1 MGFDGT
7 SKSSR
12 TTKRGKPIRYWEA
25 TSPYLENLKAQIISK
40 ASKKA
45 VDFLRPLA
53 YKGPNVLVDAGTLV
67 DDETS
72 TANEKWLM
80 YRRKYVGGSDAS
92 AILGVNHYK
101 TNLDLY
107 YDKIGA
113 NPIPKDEDSEGDG
126 FLAKLWGHIAEEY
139 VAAWYQKE
147 YPNERVI
154 VDTNMYTMN
163 GHPYIGGDVDGIIR
177 MPDGHYAVLEIKT
190 TSFFNREAWA
200 NNSIPIPYE
209 VQLRHYM
216 AILGLWEARIV
227 CMVDRDTFYVRTLT
241 RNLDKEFELVTALDE
256 FWKNH
261 VEKRIPPKAIGAP
274 DAVIKSLRKYK
285 FGNKLDRQ
293 LPNQK
298 LGSDLYNRCVE
309 YDSINER
316 YKEVKAE
323 LDRLDSL
330 RKEATIPL
338 IEALGQATD
347 GYAESADGR
356 TLFIL
361 KQSTKKVTSA
371 DKKWAKENLDEDTY
385 DHIFKTKESAPTL
398 TIKKTVASK
407 SGMNPVK
414 P

>member
-1 MGFDGT
+1 MGYDGT
-7 SKSSR
+7 NKSSR
-12 TTKRGKPIRYWEA
+12 TNRSSQPIRYWEA
-25 TSPYLENLKAQIISK
+25 TSPYLENLKAQIISR
-40 ASKKA
+40 ASKQA

-53 YKGPNVLVDAGTLV
+53 YKGPNILVDGGALE

-72 TANEKWLM
+72 TSNEKWLM

-113 NPIPKDEDSEGDG
+113 LPLPKDEDDDEGS
-126 FLAKLWGHIAEEY
+126 FRRKLWGHLAEEFI
-139 VAAWYQKE
+139 ARCYQRDH
-147 YPNERVI
+147 PGERVI

-163 GHPYIGGDVDGIIR
+163 GRPYIGGDVDGIIR

-216 AILGLWEARIV
+216 AIMGLWEARIV
-227 CMVDRDTFYVRTLT
+227 CMVDPTTFYVRKLT
-241 RNLDKEFELVTALDE
+241 RNLDKEFELVKAIDE

-261 VEKRIPPKAIGAP
+261 VEKKEPPKAIGAP
-274 DAVIKSLRKYK
+274 DAVIRSLRKYK
-285 FGNKLDRQ
+285 FGNKLDKQ

-298 LGSDLYNRCVE
+298 LGSDIYNRCVE

-323 LDRLDSL
+323 LDRLDNL

-338 IEALGQATD
+338 VEAMGQATD
-347 GYAESADGR
+347 GYAESVDGR

-371 DKKWAKENLDEDTY
+371 DKNWAKENLDEDTY

>member
-7 SKSSR
+7 SKTSR
-12 TTKRGKPIRYWEA
+12 VNQSGKPIRYWEA

-40 ASKKA
+40 ASKQA

-53 YKGPNVLVDAGTLV
+53 YKGPNILVDAGSLE
-67 DDETS
+67 DDATS

-92 AILGVNHYK
+92 AVLGVNHYK

-107 YDKIGA
+107 YDKIGV
-113 NPIPKDEDSEGDG
+113 NPIPKEEDSEEDG

-139 VAAWYQKE
+139 IAAWYQRE

-163 GHPYIGGDVDGIIR
+163 GHPYIGGDVDGILR
-177 MPDGHYAVLEIKT
+177 MPDGHYALLEIKT
-190 TSFFNREAWA
+190 TSFFNRDAWA
-200 NNSIPIPYE
+200 NNGIPIPYE

-227 CMVDRDTFYVRTLT
+227 CMVDQYTFYVRTLT
-241 RNLDKEFELVTALDE
+241 RDLDKEFELVKAMDE
-256 FWKNH
+256 FWKGH
-261 VEKRIPPKAIGAP
+261 VEKKVPPKPLGTP
-274 DAVIKSLRKYK
+274 DAIIKSLRKYK
-285 FGNKLDRQ
+285 FGNKLDKQ
-293 LPNQK
+293 LPNQN

-309 YDSINER
+309 YDLINER

-323 LDRLDSL
+323 CDRLDNL

-338 IEALGQATD
+338 IEAMGQATD

-356 TLFIL
+356 TLFVL

-398 TIKKTVASK
+398 TIKKTIASK
-407 SGMNPVK
+407 TGMNPVK